1 VKNEHFSRHSREYL
15 RVRWIVLCCASL
27 AGFALVGVGPARAQT
42 NSGIT
47 ARFPEPH
54 QVVAAYPDEVER
66 FVALRIVNIT
76 LNRTTTGRTPGAYD
90 KGTAYVRALQQIS
103 VKYDIEQP
111 NSKAAK
117 EFSEGVRKLGADQR
131 FRQSVLERF
140 RLTDLATEP
149 RPVEPSPFP
158 TASKPPEDVE
168 ATQANRVLFPCG
180 PIWLATLVL
189 MGFVP
194 RIIWNITGQ
203 LGNSK
208 TPSGGIRL
216 DSGQLPDSLREFRL
230 LGFDYRAGVQSGKVI
245 EEKTWSET
253 YVNSVTTP
261 ATFQVVGDQVY
272 QSGGG
277 TTTSSSTVTKDRIWV
292 RTPNGGEAAWTFSGG
307 KFVARQ
313 GQVLSGITQP
323 SGDGSHFLIV
333 FNHTTGQSETYR
345 PISTGQK
352 KIHIMLAWIITT
364 LLGAA
369 GFVFGTALLF
379 MPGASVTSLFS
390 PAGMLTFMVILVRGG
405 FVCLIGAAITARLI
419 IGYVRG
425 KIEGERGFRFNKEFK
440 PLYMRFLQESTPVI
454 VQSLAN
460 V

>member
-1 VKNEHFSRHSREYL
+1 M
-15 RVRWIVLCCASL
+15 
-27 AGFALVGVGPARAQT
+27 
-42 NSGIT
+42 
-47 ARFPEPH
+47 
-54 QVVAAYPDEVER
+54 AAYPDEVER
-66 FVALRIVNIT
+66 FVALRILNIT
-76 LNRTTTGRTPGAYD
+76 LNRVTTGRTPGAYE
-90 KGTAYVRALQQIS
+90 KGSSYMQALQQIS
-103 VKYDIEQP
+103 AGHDIEQP
-111 NSKAAK
+111 NAKASKDFG
-117 EFSEGVRKLGADQR
+117 ERVRKLGADLR
-131 FRQSVLERF
+131 FRQSVLERYH
-140 RLTDLATEP
+140 LTDLSAESQ
-149 RPVEPSPFP
+149 PVAPGQSP
-158 TASKPPEDVE
+158 TASRLPEDVE

-189 MGFVP
+189 MCFVP

-208 TPSGGIRL
+208 APSGGIRL
-216 DSGQLPDSLREFRL
+216 DSGQLPDPLREFRL
-230 LGFDYRAGVQSGKVI
+230 LGFDYQAGVQSGKVI

-253 YVNSVTTP
+253 HVNSVTAP

-333 FNHTTGQSETYR
+333 FNHTTGQFETYR
-345 PISTGQK
+345 PISTGQR
-352 KIHIMLAWIITT
+352 KIGIMLAWIITT

-379 MPGASVTSLFS
+379 MPGGSVTSLFS

-405 FVCLIGAAITARLI
+405 FGCLIGAAITARLI
-419 IGYVRG
+419 IGYLRG
-425 KIEGERGFRFNKEFK
+425 KIEGERGARFDKEFK
-440 PLYMRFLQESTPVI
+440 PVYMRFLQESTPVI